1 MKLNILL
8 IWHGA
13 VLVLLMFGVY
23 GFMEKIHQNNMLRQG
38 IENLYGK
45 ICVLSGSREEVK
57 RQLEALYG
65 STDNRGWIAHVSE
78 NLEYSGLEAR
88 FKWLTPE
95 LYIVFLT
102 PLLAAAFIGGWLTM
116 SKWYWGLATA
126 AFVYLLIEHIFG
138 KMRDYRY
145 RMEEAQLSAFINLVE
160 SFAAESDD
168 IIYILHRAGEM
179 ISGPM
184 HDEILSCVLSVQNG
198 VQTTKALRTLERR
211 IEYPFFKTFIRNL
224 EISSRNNAGYREIV
238 TECRKMLMEQLE
250 SSKKMSDIYRSA
262 RVRLVTVLAG
272 SVTCMDI
279 MAEYMVGTG
288 LGNMLKHLSGS
299 AVGCVLLGIMCATLL
314 ASGYYAL
321 IRSHRR

>member
-13 VLVLLMFGVY
+13 VLVLLMSGVY
-23 GFMEKIHQNNMLRQG
+23 GFMEKIHRNNMLRQG
-38 IENLYGK
+38 IGNLYGK
-45 ICVLSGSREEVK
+45 ICMLSGSREEVK

-65 STDNRGWIAHVSE
+65 SMDNRGWIAHVSE

-95 LYIVFLT
+95 LYIVLLT
-102 PLLAAAFIGGWLTM
+102 PLLAATFIGGWLAM
-116 SKWYWGLATA
+116 SKWYWGLAA
-126 AFVYLLIEHIFG
+126 AASVYLLIEYIFG
-138 KMRDYRY
+138 KMRNYRY
-145 RMEEAQLSAFINLVE
+145 RMEEAQLSSLINLVE
-160 SFAAESDD
+160 SYAAESDD
-168 IIYILHRAGEM
+168 IIYILHRAGQM
-179 ISGPM
+179 ISGPV
-184 HDEILSCVLSVQNG
+184 HDEILSCILSVQNG

-211 IEYPFFKTFIRNL
+211 IEHPFFKTFIRNL

-238 TECRKMLMEQLE
+238 AECRKMLMEQLE

-272 SVTCMDI
+272 SAACMDI
-279 MAEYMVGTG
+279 MAEYMTG
-288 LGNMLKHLSGS
+288 MSLADMLKHLSGS
-299 AVGCVLLGIMCATLL
+299 AAGCVLLGIMCATLL

>member
-1 MKLNILL
+1 MKLKILL

-13 VLVLLMFGVY
+13 VLMLLMLGVY
-23 GFMEKIHQNNMLRQG
+23 GFMEKIHRNNMLRQG
-38 IENLYGK
+38 IENLYGR
-45 ICVLSGSREEVK
+45 ICMLSGSREELK
-57 RQLEALYG
+57 GQLEALYG
-65 STDNRGWIAHVSE
+65 SMDNRGWITHVSE

-88 FKWLTPE
+88 YKWLTPE
-95 LYIVFLT
+95 LYIVLLT
-102 PLLAAAFIGGWLTM
+102 PLLAAAFIGGWLAM
-116 SKWYWGLATA
+116 SRWYWGLATA
-126 AFVYLLIEHIFG
+126 ALVYLLIEYIFG
-138 KMRDYRY
+138 RMRNYRY
-145 RMEEAQLSAFINLVE
+145 RMEEAQLSSLINLVE
-160 SFAAESDD
+160 SYAAESDD

-184 HDEILSCVLSVQNG
+184 HDEILRCILSVQNG
-198 VQTTKALRTLERR
+198 VQTTKALRALEGR
-211 IEYPFFKTFIRNL
+211 IEHPFFKTFIRNL

-238 TECRKMLMEQLE
+238 AECRKMLMEQLE

-279 MAEYMVGTG
+279 MAEYMTGTG
-288 LGNMLKHLSGS
+288 LADMLKHLSGS
-299 AVGCVLLGIMCATLL
+299 AVGCTLLGIMCATLL